1 MGKNAIVY
9 YSQHHGNTKKLLDAI
24 KEYDPEVTL
33 INVLDKHEVDL
44 SGYDRIGFASG
55 AYFSKFAEQILTFA
69 KVNLPPQKNVFFVCT
84 AGNPVKI
91 YFNSIAE
98 IAASKQCRELGRFIC
113 KGYDTFGPFKLVGG
127 IQKGHPDE
135 AEVAEAVKF
144 YKCL

>member
-1 MGKNAIVY
+1 MLN
-9 YSQHHGNTKKLLDAI
+9 
-24 KEYDPEVTL
+24 
-33 INVLDKHEVDL
+33 
-44 SGYDRIGFASG
+44 R
-55 AYFSKFAEQILTFA
+55 
-69 KVNLPPQKNVFFVCT
+69 NVFFICT

-98 IAASKQCRELGRFIC
+98 IAASKQCRELGRFMC